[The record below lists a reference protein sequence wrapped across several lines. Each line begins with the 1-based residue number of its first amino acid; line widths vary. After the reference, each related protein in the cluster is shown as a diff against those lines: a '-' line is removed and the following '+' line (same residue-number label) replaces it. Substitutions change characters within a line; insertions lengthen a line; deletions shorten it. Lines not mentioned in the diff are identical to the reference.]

1 MRIIKCMKEMDK
13 IAPLK
18 EIMNDMRVWG
28 AVVTYPHIFDMS
40 ISTKFVVNF
49 QLYHKSIA
57 NLGTD

>member
-1 MRIIKCMKEMDK
+1 MQEMDK
-13 IAPLK
+13 IVPLK
-18 EIMNDMRVWG
+18 EIMNDMKIWG
-28 AVVTYPHIFDMS
+28 AVITYPHIFDMS